1 MKNLSISTES
11 THDNPATQEAS
22 PTQEPPPT
30 QELPASSKPLATPT
44 EQAVTNTDL
53 ILQGLVDAWRHHP
66 MGAQGPA
73 SRGQRSRESYRR
85 SDGLTEAL
93 RGVLLQIPPGT
104 RLPGERPL
112 AEALEVSRTTLRNA
126 VETLAREGYVR
137 VQPGRGTRSARP
149 TSMPPTYGL
158 RTFAEEMRLRHR
170 TPSVRLIRH
179 EVVKATNLLAREL
192 RLERGEEILYLQRLH
207 SADSAPVAVEEMYV
221 ALRRTPGLL
230 EGPPSA
236 RIEKHLDERC
246 GVSLNRSLEQ
256 IEAVTAT
263 LMQERMLNLSSGA
276 ALLQIVRHQFA
287 GDEVMVFSGTFYRP
301 EAFPI
306 RLDLRRL

>member
-1 MKNLSISTES
+1 
-11 THDNPATQEAS
+11 
-22 PTQEPPPT
+22 
-30 QELPASSKPLATPT
+30 
-44 EQAVTNTDL
+44 
-53 ILQGLVDAWRHHP
+53 

-73 SRGQRSRESYRR
+73 QRGQRSREAYKR

-93 RGVLLQIPPGT
+93 RGVLLQIPPGV

-112 AEALEVSRTTLRNA
+112 AEALQVSRTTLRTA
-126 VETLAREGYVR
+126 VETLEREGYVR

-149 TSMPPTYGL
+149 QATPPSYGL

-192 RLERGEEILYLQRLH
+192 RIEPGEEILYLQRLH
-207 SADSAPVAVEEMYV
+207 SADEAPAAVEEMYV
-221 ALRRTPGLL
+221 ALRRVPGLL
-230 EGPPSA
+230 EGRPSA
-236 RIEKHLDERC
+236 QIEKHLAERC
-246 GVSLNRSLEQ
+246 NVSLDRSLEQ

-263 LMQERMLNLSSGA
+263 LLQERMLNLNSKA
-276 ALLQIVRHQFA
+276 ALLQIVRHQFS
-287 GDEVMVFSGTFYRP
+287 GDNVVIFSGTFYRP

-306 RLDLRRL
+306 RLDLRRQ

>member
-1 MKNLSISTES
+1 
-11 THDNPATQEAS
+11 
-22 PTQEPPPT
+22 
-30 QELPASSKPLATPT
+30 
-44 EQAVTNTDL
+44 
-53 ILQGLVDAWRHHP
+53 

-73 SRGQRSRESYRR
+73 QRGQRSREAYKR

-93 RGVLLQIPPGT
+93 RGVLLQIPPGV

-112 AEALEVSRTTLRNA
+112 AEALQVSRTTLRTA
-126 VETLAREGYVR
+126 VETLEREGYVR

-149 TSMPPTYGL
+149 QATPPTYGL

-192 RLERGEEILYLQRLH
+192 RIEPGEEILYLQRLH
-207 SADSAPVAVEEMYV
+207 SADEAPAAVEEMYV
-221 ALRRTPGLL
+221 ALRRVPGLL
-230 EGPPSA
+230 ECRPSA
-236 RIEKHLDERC
+236 QIEKHLAERC
-246 GVSLNRSLEQ
+246 NVSLDRSLEQ

-263 LMQERMLNLSSGA
+263 LLQERMLNLNSKA
-276 ALLQIVRHQFA
+276 ALLQIVRHQFS
-287 GDEVMVFSGTFYRP
+287 GDNVVIFSGTFYRP

-306 RLDLRRL
+306 RLDLRRQ